1 MDQTKFPKY
10 LDSLLFPWMSQT
22 LQALTG
28 NFFLSTCWH
37 MHKFMLLHITWQ
49 ALGWDFMRCIHCTPR
64 SRAGQ
69 ICLWRTFNMVMLSS
83 LLPLIA
89 EAVYTYFFFL
99 WIEGIAYPKR
109 IENSTVY
116 KVQHY
121 FLYVRFIIFL
131 RVEQHERNLSAWST
145 PFMWL
150 LSSLMQAGFTIFSP
164 IFLFFPVGG
173 AEVSWIID
181 IIRTTIC
188 LSMLGKEY
196 HLF

>member
-1 MDQTKFPKY
+1 
-10 LDSLLFPWMSQT
+10 
-22 LQALTG
+22 
-28 NFFLSTCWH
+28 
-37 MHKFMLLHITWQ
+37 MLLHITWQ
-49 ALGWDFMRCIHCTPR
+49 TLGWNFMRCFHCIPR

-69 ICLWRTFNMVMLSS
+69 ICLWRAFRIVPVSCHWGRNCLY
-83 LLPLIA
+83 L
-89 EAVYTYFFFL
+89 FFFL

-116 KVQHY
+116 KIQHY
-121 FLYVRFIIFL
+121 FLYVHFIIFL
-131 RVEQHERNLSAWST
+131 RVEQHKRNLSAWST
-145 PFMWL
+145 PFMWS
-150 LSSLMQAGFTIFSP
+150 LSYLMQAGFAIFSP

-188 LSMLGKEY
+188 LSMLGEEY